1 MKTLI
6 LMRHAN
12 AEARENDQLDLER
25 PLTRKGKKAARKT
38 GKVMKHTAVCPQ
50 RILSSSAR
58 RTKETAK
65 EISKKLST
73 PLQIDVLDD
82 LYLAEP
88 QAFVDVLRQVS
99 DELDCVMVVG
109 HNPGLRDL
117 LQTLTGT
124 VLRFPKATAAYINLP
139 LDSWQEIS
147 LELRGELDTLI
158 TLQ

>member
-6 LMRHAN
+6 LMRHAS
-12 AEARENDQLDLER
+12 AEARENDQLDAER

-38 GKVMKHTAVCPQ
+38 GKAMRQTDVLPQ

-58 RTKETAK
+58 RTNDTAK
-65 EISKKLST
+65 EVSRKLSST
-73 PLQIDVLDD
+73 PKIDLLHD

-88 QAFVDVLRQVS
+88 QAYIDQLREIP
-99 DELDCVMVVG
+99 DEVDCVMVVG
-109 HNPGLRDL
+109 HNPGLREL

-139 LDSWQEIS
+139 IDSWQEIS
-147 LELRGELDTLI
+147 LESRGELNTILS
-158 TLQ
+158 LQ